1 MMTVEVVIDELI
13 CIVTAN
19 NNSKC
24 CEVIEG
30 QGGGRGGCNVS
41 SMRNMQACGCAW
53 PTVRVEQ
60 GRSEP
65 QRNVQRETK
74 RKPVCG
80 SGNVEFGRCEEG

>member
-1 MMTVEVVIDELI
+1 MMTVEVVIDVLI

-19 NNSKC
+19 NSSKC

-30 QGGGRGGCNVS
+30 KGGGGGCNVS
-41 SMRNMQACGCAW
+41 SMRNMQACCCAW

-74 RKPVCG
+74 MKPVCG